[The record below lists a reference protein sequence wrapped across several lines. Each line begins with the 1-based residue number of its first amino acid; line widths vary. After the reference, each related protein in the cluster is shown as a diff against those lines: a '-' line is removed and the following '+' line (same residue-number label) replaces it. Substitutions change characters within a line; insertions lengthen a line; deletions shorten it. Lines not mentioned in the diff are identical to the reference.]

1 MIAIQNVYYM
11 LTYAF
16 QVLNAQ
22 GYKKIATESFENTA
36 ELMAAILEQGIAL
49 QLKRGL
55 GREYIPQTEA
65 CSSIRG
71 KIDLAESIKTQSMLR
86 QQLICTYDDF
96 SVNSMMN
103 RILKST
109 VEILLKADISKARKK
124 KLRKQMIFFADVMLV
139 DLHTVDWNMQYNRHN
154 RSYQMLISVCY
165 LVVEGLLHT
174 NSEGATYL
182 LNFLDEQRMS
192 RLYEKFVL
200 EYYRRHYPE
209 LNAAASQITWALDD
223 GVGAM
228 LPTMQSDIT
237 LSKGCDVLIIDTK
250 YYARTTQV
258 RYGTHTLHS
267 NNLYQIF
274 TYVKNKDA
282 EFGDEPHRV
291 SGMLL
296 YAATD
301 ETVQPNHVYQMSG
314 NRIDVKTLNLN
325 CEFSMIAA
333 SLNEIAEEHF
343 GLLDKPG

>member
-16 QVLNAQ
+16 QVLNTQ

-109 VEILLKADISKARKK
+109 VEILLKADISKERKK
-124 KLRKQMIFFADVMLV
+124 NLRKQMIFFADIMLV

-174 NSEGATYL
+174 NSEGVTYL
-182 LNFLDEQRMS
+182 MNFLDEQRMS

-209 LNAAASQITWALDD
+209 LNAVASQITWALDD

-237 LSKGCDVLIIDTK
+237 LSKGSDVLIIDTK
-250 YYARTTQV
+250 YYARTSQV

-301 ETVQPNHVYQMSG
+301 EAIQPNQVYQMSG
-314 NRIDVKTLNLN
+314 NRIDVKTLDLN

-333 SLNEIAEEHF
+333 GLNEIVEEHF
-343 GLLDKPG
+343 GLPGKPS